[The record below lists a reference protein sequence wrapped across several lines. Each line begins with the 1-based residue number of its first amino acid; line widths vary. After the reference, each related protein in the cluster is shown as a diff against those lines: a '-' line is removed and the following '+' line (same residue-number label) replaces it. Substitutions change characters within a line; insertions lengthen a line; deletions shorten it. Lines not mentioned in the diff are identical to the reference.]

1 MQASDVKW
9 IHVEA
14 SSRCNASCPGCSRN
28 NNGYGTKTALVEKDL
43 DIDLYT
49 NFIKQFPSLEGIQFC
64 GNLGDPIAHHDFLKL
79 VEVSKPLCKKIQIH
93 SNAGLKSPAW
103 WTKLA
108 TLLSDIEHDVWFG
121 IDGIGA
127 VHQQYRQGTDFDR
140 VVANATAFINAG
152 GYATWQFIPFKHNEH
167 QIRDCMRLS
176 QQLKFKKFKVIR
188 SFRSD
193 LTMVRDWRTGE
204 HLYNLEPSTVA
215 QKIFFKPKKSQV
227 EFDRCM
233 HLSMPSIYLSSTG
246 KVSACCYFVNH
257 VSFDQAN
264 KLFDNVQ
271 INLANPDTLCLN
283 NCGS

>member
-1 MQASDVKW
+1 VQPKDIKW

-28 NNGYGTKTALVEKDL
+28 NNGYGTNPALIEKDI
-43 DIDLYT
+43 DIDQYT
-49 NFIKQFPSLEGIQFC
+49 DFIKQFPSLEGIQFC

-93 SNAGLKSPAW
+93 SNGGLKSATW
-103 WTKLA
+103 WGKLA
-108 TLLSDIEHDVWFG
+108 ALLSGIEHDVWFG
-121 IDGIGA
+121 LDGIGE
-127 VHQQYRQGTDFDR
+127 VHQQYRQGTNFDR
-140 VVANATAFINAG
+140 VIANATAFINAG

-167 QIRDCMRLS
+167 QIKDCMRMS
-176 QQLKFKKFKVIR
+176 QRLKFKKFKLIR

-204 HLYNLEPSTVA
+204 YLYDLEPSTVT
-215 QKIFFKPKKSQV
+215 QKIFFNPKKHLV

-246 KVSACCYFVNH
+246 KASTCCYFVNH
-257 VSFDQAN
+257 VSFDQVD
-264 KLFDNVQ
+264 KLFDSVQ
-271 INLANPDTLCLN
+271 IDLANPDPVCLS